1 LGRRAAA
8 AAFTRKW
15 CALLKSAV
23 KRLLRQTPY
32 RVIRAQDANR
42 FGAIEE
48 TLLSLGNRGYLPKIV
63 IDGGANVG
71 EFAQLARN
79 SFPYVT
85 VHMIEPQPAC
95 AKILQQLDRK
105 PEYIFHPVGLS
116 SGREDQLTLAVDL
129 NGVTTGA
136 HIVLGQTD
144 QSTCKV
150 AAASLDQLFA
160 HMLLKQDRALLKL
173 DLQGFELEALKG
185 AGQVLKVL
193 EVLLV
198 EVSFFAQAYEPPA
211 SRLIRLLDDHDFELQ
226 DVASISARRRDNR
239 AQQADFL
246 FIKRSSPLMMDNGW
260 T

>member
-1 LGRRAAA
+1 
-8 AAFTRKW
+8 
-15 CALLKSAV
+15 
-23 KRLLRQTPY
+23 
-32 RVIRAQDANR
+32 
-42 FGAIEE
+42 
-48 TLLSLGNRGYLPKIV
+48 
-63 IDGGANVG
+63 
-71 EFAQLARN
+71 
-79 SFPYVT
+79 
-85 VHMIEPQPAC
+85 
-95 AKILQQLDRK
+95 
-105 PEYIFHPVGLS
+105 LS

-136 HIVLGQTD
+136 HVVLGQTD

-226 DVASISARRRDNR
+226 DIASISARRRDNR